1 MVLSRHGTPT
11 RHPYPTQ
18 SLSAAILTTCDVS
31 PTGKQSH
38 LLTLFIHALC
48 FSRDQGWVASGSF
61 DRTIKLWDLSRASQ
75 AATAPPLMTFTP
87 PEASGAKASIYALA
101 VDPQGHTI
109 VSGGPERVI
118 RMWDPRASKRI
129 GKLVG
134 HTDNIRAVL
143 LSEDSRCVRCSISPT
158 DLCPHSMHKQLLTAS
173 ADGMSASPVTAKISL
188 MTGQP
193 RSSYGLSPRSVACIH
208 LHTIPTL
215 SGRSTRHIRLSRS
228 STRVTNLAL
237 LPRSML
243 RAAHKYPKESVRS
256 FARTSRRQLRA

>member
-1 MVLSRHGTPT
+1 MSRP
-11 RHPYPTQ
+11 Q
-18 SLSAAILTTCDVS
+18 VS
-31 PTGKQSH
+31 ELNSS
-38 LLTLFIHALC
+38 LTLSIHTLPV
-48 FSRDQGWVASGSF
+48 SRDQGWVASGSF

-75 AATAPPLMTFTP
+75 AATAPPLMTFAP
-87 PEASGAKASIYALA
+87 PETSGAAKSSIYALA

-118 RMWDPRASKRI
+118 RMWDPRASKRV

-134 HTDNIRAVL
+134 HTDNIRAIL
-143 LSEDSRCVRCSISPT
+143 LSEDSRCVRCSISPP
-158 DLCPHSMHKQLLTAS
+158 DLHPHFLNKQLLTAS
-173 ADGMSASPVTAKISL
+173 ADGMSASHVKAKISL

-193 RSSYGLSPRSVACIH
+193 RSSSGLSPRSAACIR

-215 SGRSTRHIRLSRS
+215 FGRSTHRIRLSRS
-228 STRVTNLAL
+228 STRATSQAL
-237 LPRSML
+237 LPRPML